1 VSRRAHCLAW
11 QRVCSGSEMASSSTV
26 SAGYL
31 ARRIGCSRLAGS
43 VAAPPPSTT
52 TCVPSSELPRPP
64 SSMVHGSPI
73 GLLGWVE
80 SRWRAQPYG
89 RQASCH
95 ARGVGEGYIR
105 DTVVGNPR
113 AVGLG
118 GQPHASLLERGEH
131 LGLEHERF
139 PVGPPGFGLGLRL
152 GLESRSG
159 SGVFQSRDYQR
170 SLDVMSPAK
179 QLITVGRLA
188 TPRPPARLIW

>member
-1 VSRRAHCLAW
+1 
-11 QRVCSGSEMASSSTV
+11 M
-26 SAGYL
+26 
-31 ARRIGCSRLAGS
+31 
-43 VAAPPPSTT
+43 
-52 TCVPSSELPRPP
+52 
-64 SSMVHGSPI
+64 
-73 GLLGWVE
+73 
-80 SRWRAQPYG
+80 
-89 RQASCH
+89 
-95 ARGVGEGYIR
+95 
-105 DTVVGNPR
+105 GNPR

-118 GQPHASLLERGEH
+118 GQPHASLLEGGEH